1 MSEKNRI
8 EKVIQYQNMT
18 SGQFAAEIGVQNS
31 TLSHILNNR
40 NNPSLEVLKK
50 ILSRFPDISTDWL
63 ILGQG
68 SMLRQEK
75 QSKEPT
81 LFDTLDENNSSS
93 GAYSTQS
100 NTKSASTESS
110 IQNEML
116 KNTSVAASDHNKP
129 ELRDQITPIQY
140 PQEVAE
146 GPVASHPGQS
156 SAISSAVEFRESSV
170 LKSDRKVTRVILY
183 FTDNTFQE
191 FESK

>member
-8 EKVIQYQNMT
+8 EKVIQYLEMT

-50 ILSRFPDISTDWL
+50 ILSRFTEISADWL

-68 SMLRQEK
+68 SMLRFEK

-81 LFDTLDENNSSS
+81 LFDSMDENSSLSDNSVS
-93 GAYSTQS
+93 G
-100 NTKSASTESS
+100 NVPKNASLTGS
-110 IQNEML
+110 IRDEML
-116 KNTSVAASDHNKP
+116 KNIATAPGNVSEHQTALSNRLQQSAGEQQPPKNMESVPKAIRLPDNFSP
-129 ELRDQITPIQY
+129 EHTGI
-140 PQEVAE
+140 
-146 GPVASHPGQS
+146 
-156 SAISSAVEFRESSV
+156 
-170 LKSDRKVTRVILY
+170 KSDRKVTKVILY

>member
-1 MSEKNRI
+1 
-8 EKVIQYQNMT
+8 MT

-40 NNPSLEVLKK
+40 NNPSLDVLKK

-81 LFDTLDENNSSS
+81 LFDSFEETTLQSTTLMAENTEKIAPSS
-93 GAYSTQS
+93 A
-100 NTKSASTESS
+100 S
-110 IQNEML
+110 IQNEVL
-116 KNTSVAASDHNKP
+116 KTEYYAPTDRSQSPVREHTSAVGPTAMYTEPAT
-129 ELRDQITPIQY
+129 TPYSQQV
-140 PQEVAE
+140 PPPVAE
-146 GPVASHPGQS
+146 SHSGNS
-156 SAISSAVEFRESSV
+156 FV
-170 LKSDRKVTRVILY
+170 SDRKVSRVILY

>member
-1 MSEKNRI
+1 MSEKSRI
-8 EKVIQYQNMT
+8 EKVILHHNMT

-40 NNPSLEVLKK
+40 NNPSLDVLKK

-75 QSKEPT
+75 QSKELT
-81 LFDTLDENNSSS
+81 LFDSLEETTLQSTTLMAEN
-93 GAYSTQS
+93 TQKIS
-100 NTKSASTESS
+100 PPSAS
-110 IQNEML
+110 IQNEVL
-116 KNTSVAASDHNKP
+116 KTELYTSTDRPLSPVREQTSAVGPTAMFTEPVTSSNSQQLP
-129 ELRDQITPIQY
+129 P
-140 PQEVAE
+140 PVAE
-146 GPVASHPGQS
+146 PHSGN
-156 SAISSAVEFRESSV
+156 SV
-170 LKSDRKVTRVILY
+170 VSDRKVSKVILY